1 MLLNEFLNELRR
13 EPRLNP
19 TKNVTDQLKEIY
31 SSHGD
36 DVYVSFSNIPKV
48 GINPKSLTYTD
59 PSITQEP
66 TPVGIY
72 AYPIKYV
79 LDNVQENDDFDS
91 LPYAGDRRYLL
102 ILKPKSKV
110 IELSSLT
117 HYDLD
122 YFLDIL
128 RKKIGEQETEQAIW
142 SATLGSRKNLP
153 AGKQFWLLTQFLAL
167 ELSGGKMSIPPEKSK
182 NIERERTL
190 AHRSGVV
197 WNWLLK
203 KIGIGAILDTNGYI
217 FTSEPVQI
225 VFIDVTDVEVVDT
238 IENLTSVRKDKAR
251 SERKIERETWETI
264 KARWPKEPVDGKA
277 DLITQNFLT
286 MLSPNAKKF
295 LMNQVPSPS
304 DRATI
309 YIQVPSFLG
318 PDFLDFDP
326 KVVAKLLINSGDYN
340 GDFTFKY
347 RNNPEVVISASKIIA
362 AQPMTPE
369 LKARIARL
377 VQRSAMK
384 KIPNAVKILNAAL
397 AR

>member
-1 MLLNEFLNELRR
+1 MRISELRR
-13 EPRLNP
+13 EPLLNP
-19 TKNVTDQLKEIY
+19 TKSVTDQLEEIY
-31 SSHGD
+31 SSYGD
-36 DVYVSFSNIPKV
+36 DVYVSFSEIPKV
-48 GINPKSLTYTD
+48 GINPKSSYYTD
-59 PSITQEP
+59 PVISNES

-72 AYPIKYV
+72 AYPLKYV
-79 LDNVQENDDFDS
+79 LDNVQEKDDFES
-91 LPYAGDRRYLL
+91 LPYGGDRRYLL

-110 IELSSLT
+110 IDLPSLT
-117 HYDLD
+117 HYDLE
-122 YFLDIL
+122 YFIDML
-128 RKKIGEQETEQAIW
+128 RKKIGEEETEQALW
-142 SATLGSRKNLP
+142 SATLGHRKNLP
-153 AGKQFWLLTQFLAL
+153 PGKQFWLLTQFLAR

-182 NIERERTL
+182 NVQRDRQL

-217 FTSEPVQI
+217 FTSEPVQM
-225 VFIDVTDVEVVDT
+225 VFIDVTDIEVVDT

-251 SERKIERETWETI
+251 SERKIEKRTWETI

-277 DLITQNFLT
+277 DLIIQNFLS
-286 MLSPNAKKF
+286 MLPPNAKKI

-309 YIQVPSFLG
+309 YIRVPCFLG
-318 PDFLDFDP
+318 PNFLDFDP
-326 KVVAKLLINSGDYN
+326 KVVAKLLINSNNYIGGN
-340 GDFTFKY
+340 FIFKY

-377 VQRSAMK
+377 VQRSDMK